1 MKTSRVVAPAEWA
14 PKLTIE
20 IVPISTLF
28 HNVVFP
34 SLPNENFRITCEPP
48 TDNSTWN
55 LWLENRRTRLQ
66 YELSVICLKNY
77 GPEDIPAPL
86 VCYLL
91 QKALASCE
99 VVNDKKKEQE
109 EDAQV
114 DCVYSTEGITI
125 NLTLNMSSLW
135 FPVYS
140 FVLTKK
146 DVGEIEIIKSQ
157 LKDALEE
164 IQKLRNEARYE
175 RYSCMHVC
183 TYIHA
188 YIYSLQKETNLSLT
202 GLKQLTR
209 G

>member
-1 MKTSRVVAPAEWA
+1 
-14 PKLTIE
+14 
-20 IVPISTLF
+20 
-28 HNVVFP
+28 
-34 SLPNENFRITCEPP
+34 
-48 TDNSTWN
+48 
-55 LWLENRRTRLQ
+55 
-66 YELSVICLKNY
+66 VICLKNY

-99 VVNDKKKEQE
+99 VVNEKVARLKTQE

-114 DCVYSTEGITI
+114 DCVYSTEGVTI

-140 FVLTKK
+140 FVLAKK
-146 DVGEIEIIKSQ
+146 EVGEIEIIKSQ

-175 RYSCMHVC
+175 RYSSMHLCMYFTHIYKYIY
-183 TYIHA
+183 TYI
-188 YIYSLQKETNLSLT
+188 YICILCKKKTIS
-202 GLKQLTR
+202 
-209 G
+209 